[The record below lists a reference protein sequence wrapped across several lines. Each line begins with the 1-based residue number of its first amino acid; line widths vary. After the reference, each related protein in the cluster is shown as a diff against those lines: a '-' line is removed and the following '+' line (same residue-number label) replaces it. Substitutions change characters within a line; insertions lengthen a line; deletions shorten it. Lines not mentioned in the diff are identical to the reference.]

1 MKLKYKKYLYVLG
14 YLLPILILGI
24 LSYTSYVKDWE
35 IPFSVAFYPHVFI
48 FLDGILLF
56 LVMHNLKKEKYHFQ
70 IKILN
75 YFKGWNNIILFFII
89 IFGSKMSVFMGLFDL
104 FIHLVIYFILKPM
117 PVNDEEVNGVEE
129 FFNKYPERNK
139 HKFYK
144 NVDEIKKEY
153 APIKKEVE
161 IEIPV
166 MDVKAKEQKQA
177 KRKKIIGIFVPIL
190 IILMIVFG
198 ILFKIVEDNVKY
210 NRGNFHYFDLNL
222 NGQGLPIYYQQSYN
236 KVIVRYFYEQS
247 SYNDSYEINGYSLDD
262 ILVDVQ
268 KSDKYIINL
277 NEYVCWDDDIKVPCY
292 SSNIKNKKLS
302 PLSKSTLT
310 IKKSIDLNNKD
321 ISNIDIKDSAT
332 KIIYEG
338 SYKEDISQYISDS
351 GIYVLIFEN
360 KGDNI
365 QNEITAIIN
374 ITEEKMIEN

>member
-35 IPFSVAFYPHVFI
+35 IPFHIAFYPYVFI

-75 YFKGWNNIILFFII
+75 YFKGWNNLILFSI
-89 IFGSKMSVFMGLFDL
+89 IFFGSEMSLIITFFDL
-104 FIHLVIYFILKPM
+104 FIHLIIYFILKPM

-129 FFNKYPERNK
+129 FFNKYPERAK

-153 APIKKEVE
+153 TPIKEEVE
-161 IEIPV
+161 REIPV
-166 MDVKAKEQKQA
+166 MDVKAKEQKKD
-177 KRKKIIGIFVPIL
+177 KRKKIIGILVPIL
-190 IILMIVFG
+190 IILVVIFG
-198 ILFKIVEDNVKY
+198 VIFKLVEDNVKY
-210 NRGNFHYFDLNL
+210 NRGNFHYFDLNI
-222 NGQGLPIYYQQSYN
+222 NGQELPIYYQQSYN
-236 KVIVRYFYEQS
+236 KVIVNYFYEQS

-262 ILVDVQ
+262 ILIDVP

-277 NEYVCWDDDIKVPCY
+277 NEYICWDGDIKIPCY
-292 SSNIKNKKLS
+292 SSNIKNRKLTS
-302 PLSKSTLT
+302 LSRSTLT
-310 IKKSIDLNNKD
+310 VKKNVDLNNKD
-321 ISNIDIKDSAT
+321 MSDIAIRDSAT
-332 KIIYEG
+332 EIIYEV
-338 SYKEDISQYISDS
+338 SYKEDITEYISVP
-351 GIYVLIFEN
+351 GIYILIFEN
-360 KGDNI
+360 EDDNI
-365 QNEITAIIN
+365 QNEITAVIN

>member
-35 IPFSVAFYPHVFI
+35 IPFQIAFYPYVFI

-56 LVMHNLKKEKYHFQ
+56 LVMHNLKKEKYQFQ
-70 IKILN
+70 MKILN
-75 YFKGWNNIILFFII
+75 YFKGWNNIILLFII
-89 IFGSKMSVFMGLFDL
+89 IFGSKMSIFIGLFDL
-104 FIHLVIYFILKPM
+104 FIHLVIYFILKPIQI
-117 PVNDEEVNGVEE
+117 NDEEVNGVEE
-129 FFNKYPERNK
+129 FFNKYPERAK

-161 IEIPV
+161 REIPII
-166 MDVKAKEQKQA
+166 DIKAKEQKQA

-190 IILMIVFG
+190 IILMIVSS
-198 ILFKIVEDNVKY
+198 IIFKIVEDNVKY

-222 NGQGLPIYYQQSYN
+222 NGQELPIYYQQSYN

-247 SYNDSYEINGYSLDD
+247 SYNDSHEINGQSLDD
-262 ILVDVQ
+262 VLVNVQ

-277 NEYVCWDDDIKVPCY
+277 NEYICWDGDIKVPCHF
-292 SSNIKNKKLS
+292 SNIKNKKIS

-310 IKKSIDLNNKD
+310 IKRNIDSNNKNISD
-321 ISNIDIKDSAT
+321 IAIRDSAT
-332 KIIYEG
+332 EIIYEG
-338 SYKEDISQYISDS
+338 SYKEDITEYISIP
-351 GIYVLIFEN
+351 GIYVLMFEN
-360 KGDNI
+360 EGDNI

-374 ITEEKMIEN
+374 IIEKT